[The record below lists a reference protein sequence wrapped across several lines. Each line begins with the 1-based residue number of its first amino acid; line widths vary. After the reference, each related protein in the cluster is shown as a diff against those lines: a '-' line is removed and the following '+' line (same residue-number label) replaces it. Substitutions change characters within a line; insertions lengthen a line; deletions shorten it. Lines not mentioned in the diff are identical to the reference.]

1 MSQESGYFV
10 SESGAWNCLLGG
22 MVDMVQDIRKLR
34 IIFVLPLNILSFSLQ
49 QTVSLNSQIVNN
61 LGFVDCIISIT
72 MLSSM
77 AEA

>member
-1 MSQESGYFV
+1 MDRIED
-10 SESGAWNCLLGG
+10 L
-22 MVDMVQDIRKLR
+22 VQDIRKLR

>member
-1 MSQESGYFV
+1 MDRIE
-10 SESGAWNCLLGG
+10 
-22 MVDMVQDIRKLR
+22 DMVQDIRKLR

-77 AEA
+77 AEAQKQP

>member
-1 MSQESGYFV
+1 MDRIE
-10 SESGAWNCLLGG
+10 
-22 MVDMVQDIRKLR
+22 DMVQDIRKLR

>member
-1 MSQESGYFV
+1 MDRIE
-10 SESGAWNCLLGG
+10 
-22 MVDMVQDIRKLR
+22 DMVQDIRKLR

-49 QTVSLNSQIVNN
+49 QTFSLNSQIVNN